1 MDLDIVAAGL
11 IGIAGTLLGTLS
23 TFYFDERRE
32 NRTRKTENWNKV
44 VDEVYS
50 PLIFDLSSIKD
61 WGTLQ
66 RLRIISKLIPAL
78 QERQT
83 SEQVPASLTFIL
95 QVTVYRQSQKL
106 ADTLRK
112 NTRLIRPSDLWD
124 DLFMFCDTLKLIE
137 ENLSMMST
145 GVLSKSPDKLIAGV
159 NSFIRIGVKLDEAAE
174 YLIAE
179 TKNIAFMDKPPKSL
193 RYQPFFTESI
203 RKDLVKE
210 LDEFPMFSPNED

>member
-1 MDLDIVAAGL
+1 MDLEVVVVGL
-11 IGIAGTLLGTLS
+11 IGIAGTLLGALS

-50 PLIFDLSSIKD
+50 PLIFDLRSIKD
-61 WGTLQ
+61 WGILQ
-66 RLRIISKLIPAL
+66 RLRIMSKLIPAL

-95 QVTVYRQSQKL
+95 QVTDHRESRKL
-106 ADTLRK
+106 EDTLRK

-145 GVLSKSPDKLIAGV
+145 GVLLKSPDKLIAGI
-159 NSFIRIGVKLDEAAE
+159 NSFIRISVKLDEAAE

-179 TKNIAFMDKPPKSL
+179 TKNIALMDKPPKSL
-193 RYQPFFTESI
+193 KYQPFFTESI

-210 LDEFPMFSPNED
+210 LDESPMFQPNED